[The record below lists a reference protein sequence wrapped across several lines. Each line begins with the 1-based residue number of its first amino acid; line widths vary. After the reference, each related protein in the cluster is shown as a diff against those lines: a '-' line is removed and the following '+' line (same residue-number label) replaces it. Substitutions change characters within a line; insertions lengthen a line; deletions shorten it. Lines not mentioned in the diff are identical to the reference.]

1 MRINKG
7 VGDQTLPTPTLP
19 KTNQQNKFKE
29 KKKKKI
35 ADKNIKN
42 KKCSQKFFT
51 KIF

>member
-1 MRINKG
+1 
-7 VGDQTLPTPTLP
+7 L
-19 KTNQQNKFKE
+19 KE
-29 KKKKKI
+29 KKKEEEKKI